1 MMVGSVTTYMT
12 RSLSLFYKEDQQIKS
27 DMYVVSIG
35 HMIIIA
41 ATEMVFSQ
49 NNGLQ
54 HNIINEF
61 VPPI

>member
-1 MMVGSVTTYMT
+1 MVGSVTTYLT
-12 RSLSLFYKEDQQIKS
+12 ISLSLFSKEDQQIKS

-54 HNIINEF
+54 HNIIN
-61 VPPI
+61 